1 MGETYQVVRKT
12 LRVETDNFVVGE
24 DAFSVGPEF

>member
-1 MGETYQVVRKT
+1 MGETTKSSRKT